1 MVRHRIAS
9 YAQRSQRYCSED
21 GSGYVTPKK
30 ELYNIVEQLRKVLG
44 KEILVLPKNFD
55 ILLNCSL
62 DQLLQVRAMLDMT
75 IQEKAEQESL
85 SQMTDSKYL
94 N

>member
-1 MVRHRIAS
+1 MTIL
-9 YAQRSQRYCSED
+9 YYD
-21 GSGYVTPKK
+21 GCTPKK
-30 ELYNIVEQLRKVLG
+30 ELYDIAEQLRKVVG

-55 ILLNCSL
+55 ILLDCSL